1 MKTNTTSIGGVV
13 IIPFLEGKK
22 DEVVCV
28 MEQNFVRG
36 VEMVSRWKFPGGKV
50 RTGETF
56 KEAALRKLKE
66 EAGKP
71 TQLENP
77 LWLHVAFQDIPHL
90 ELYLRNPLQRGKEI
104 FVTTEIPKKLLAAN
118 SQFTSA
124 GGLTVR
130 TFSYD
135 SVFNEKT
142 NFLNLHRTY
151 LRAALDHLASVK
163 KS

>member
-1 MKTNTTSIGGVV
+1 
-13 IIPFLEGKK
+13 
-22 DEVVCV
+22 
-28 MEQNFVRG
+28 
-36 VEMVSRWKFPGGKV
+36 
-50 RTGETF
+50 
-56 KEAALRKLKE
+56 
-66 EAGKP
+66 
-71 TQLENP
+71 
-77 LWLHVAFQDIPHL
+77 VAFQDIPHL
-90 ELYLRNPLQRGKEI
+90 ELYLRNPLQRAKEI